1 MTLLEKKIENE
12 LLQDSNVE
20 DAQRRIA
27 RIMQKYDLD
36 AYEVVLDETKYNIR
50 LGFPDHGGTIRIIVN
65 DARMLFPD
73 QWEFRNVLL
82 RLLEHV

>member
-1 MTLLEKKIENE
+1 MTLLAKKIENE

-36 AYEVVLDETKYNIR
+36 AYEVVLDETKYDIR
-50 LGFPDHGGTIRIIVN
+50 LVFPDHGGTIRIIVN